1 MPAKQTDKLI
11 IVKKINKKEIKK
23 PEKIL
28 ICAPS
33 NAAIDEI
40 VRKILDKGLLDNLG
54 ESM

>member
-1 MPAKQTDKLI
+1 MEN
-11 IVKKINKKEIKK
+11 VKIKNASP

-40 VRKILDKGLLDNLG
+40 ARKILDKG
-54 ESM
+54 